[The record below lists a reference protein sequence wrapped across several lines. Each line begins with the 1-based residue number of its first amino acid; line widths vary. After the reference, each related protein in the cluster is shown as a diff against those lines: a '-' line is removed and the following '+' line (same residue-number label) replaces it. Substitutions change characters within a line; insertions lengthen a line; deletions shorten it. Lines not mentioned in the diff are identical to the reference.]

1 MTYKELYKLRTE
13 WLQKHHKYTMT
24 EYDKFD
30 YTILNNIMYTRRS
43 GRGNNDSWSDAIIMA
58 DTETSKK
65 SVLDGEN
72 HIVAWT
78 ISIRAFGINIVTL
91 WGQTPDSMMLCITNI
106 RKYIQGDNII
116 IFFHN
121 YPYDYMF
128 LRKFLFKYFG
138 TPSKQLNIKSHYPL
152 FMNFDNGI
160 QIRDSLI
167 LAQRSL
173 EKWVKDMQ
181 VEHQKA
187 CGKWNYDKIRTQH
200 DKLDSDELE
209 YIEHDTLAGVECI
222 DKTMTALNKKI
233 WSLPY
238 TATGIPREEVRKRGK
253 ANGAK
258 DMFNRISIS
267 YEQYKKLCCIFHGGY
282 THANRYFIGR
292 KVTGKVSCYDFAS
305 SYPFVLLSEKYP
317 LEKFHDMKNCKLID
331 IVQSSGDTAFMFRL
345 ILYKP
350 KLRNKFI
357 PMPSLQLSKCVK
369 SVNAIIDNGRILEAD
384 YIEIYLNEIDACVIN
399 EQYMREGDMCT
410 EVEYA
415 HKSYLPRW
423 FTDYIFE
430 LFTAKCTL
438 KGGDPVLYAL
448 AKAKLNSL
456 YGLCVQKSIKEMI
469 EENYLTGD
477 FNIDD
482 TQDEEELYNKYLDN
496 RGNILLFSWGCWCTS
511 YAFRNLFILGSCIK
525 DTGKIKRWIYSDTDS
540 CYSDS
545 WDIDKVNAYNEHA
558 KQKLLA
564 NGYGAVTVNGKE
576 FWLGVAEHKEG
587 EDDYSE
593 FKTVGAKRYV
603 GRCMEDNELHL
614 TVAGVPKKAGAKCLN
629 DDIDNFKEGFIFDG
643 NITGKLTH
651 TYYYVDSI
659 YTDDKGNVTGDSID
673 LTPCNYLLSA
683 VEVSDDWI
691 DNFTEEITYQIYDGG
706 RI

>member
-1 MTYKELYKLRTE
+1 MTYKELYKLRSE
-13 WLQKHHKYTMT
+13 WLQKHHRYTIT

-30 YTILNNIMYTRRS
+30 YNILNNIMYTRRS
-43 GRGNNDSWSDAIIMA
+43 GRGNNDTWSDAIIMA

-91 WGQTPDSMMLCITNI
+91 WGQTPDSMMVCITNI

-138 TPSKQLNIKSHYPL
+138 TPTKQLNIKSHYPL

-173 EKWVKDMQ
+173 EKWAKDMQ

-187 CGKWNYDKIRTQH
+187 CGKWDYDKIRTQH
-200 DKLDSDELE
+200 DILNSDELE

-222 DKTMTALNKKI
+222 DKTMTALNKKL

-258 DMFNRISIS
+258 DLFNRISIS
-267 YEQYKKLCCIFHGGY
+267 HEQYKKLCCIFHGGY
-282 THANRYFIGR
+282 THANRYFIDR
-292 KVTGKVSCYDFAS
+292 KVTGKVSCYDFVS

-331 IVQSSGDTAFMFRL
+331 IVQSAGDTAFMFKL

-350 KLRNKFI
+350 RLKDKFI
-357 PMPSLQLSKCVK
+357 PMPALQLSKCVK

-399 EQYMREGDMCT
+399 NQYTKDGDICT

-430 LFTAKCTL
+430 SFTAKCTL

-477 FNIDD
+477 FSIDD
-482 TQDEEELYNKYLDN
+482 TQDEEELYNKYLYN

-511 YAFRNLFILGSCIK
+511 YAFRNLFKLGDCVK
-525 DTGKIKRWIYSDTDS
+525 NTGKIKRWIYSDTDS

-545 WDIDKVNAYNEHA
+545 WDIEKVQAYNEQA
-558 KQKLLA
+558 KQKLIA
-564 NGYGAVTVNGKE
+564 NGYGGVTVNGKE
-576 FWLGVAEHKEG
+576 FWLGVAEHKDG

-659 YTDDKGNVTGDSID
+659 YTDDNGNVTGDSID
-673 LTPCNYLLSA
+673 LTPCHYLLSA
-683 VEVSDDWI
+683 VEVSDEWI
-691 DNFTEEITYQIYDGG
+691 YNFTEEITYQVYDGG